1 MCGRGFRLDHGPL
14 FIGARAGTEGH
25 HLHGAGE
32 PFSPANWYHQQN
44 GVIACRG
51 VTGAWQLSDVD
62 EGAGGFAVVPGSL
75 KTREPTPAGVKSVED
90 DMGLVVQPVMTAGD
104 VLFFAETAT
113 HGTLPWRSETER
125 RSVQTSSEGLFTLPK
140 PHCEPF
146 RRLLAH
152 PAVVS
157 RLNIMCGRGFRF
169 DHGPHYIGGVRGTAG
184 LTMHGTG
191 EPHRGY
197 VAYHQQNGNSYCAGV
212 TVSWSLS
219 DAGPGD
225 GGFGGFACVVGSH
238 KSRFT
243 MLFFMDGAQTHGTL
257 PWNADHARRSVLYK
271 YAGRTATRT
280 GRSARLAP
288 PEIYWGEELVEGMT
302 PQERAVM
309 YGPTSAPGTRDVNLI
324 VDDSGHVTV
333 GEENA

>member
-1 MCGRGFRLDHGPL
+1 MDERERYFWDLTGYLIVPGVLGPEELAAANAALDYCHAEGLVKHGEENS
-14 FIGARAGTEGH
+14 GARDSQRLRGSGH
-25 HLHGAGE
+25 
-32 PFSPANWYHQQN
+32 
-44 GVIACRG
+44 VR
-51 VTGAWQLSDVD
+51 
-62 EGAGGFAVVPGSL
+62 
-75 KTREPTPAGVKSVED
+75 
-90 DMGLVVQPVMTAGD
+90 
-104 VLFFAETAT
+104 
-113 HGTLPWRSETER
+113 
-125 RSVQTSSEGLFTLPK
+125 QTSSEGLFTLPK

-184 LTMHGTG
+184 LTMHGAG

-212 TVSWSLS
+212 TVSWSLA

-225 GGFGGFACVVGSH
+225 GGFACVVGSH

-243 MLFFMDGAQTHGTL
+243 MPSGVRTVDDDMGVVEQPVVQAGDVLFFMDGAQTHGTL
-257 PWNADHARRSVLYK
+257 PWNADHDRRSVLYK
-271 YAGRTATRT
+271 YAGRTATRS

-309 YGPTSAPGTRDVNLI
+309 YGPASAPGTRDVNLI